1 MEKRNF
7 IMIGLLAA
15 LMAFTFFSQE
25 EAPPEAA
32 PEAEATS
39 EESAEGATTE
49 AAEGA
54 TTETAESPAPR
65 EVDTLSESDL
75 RARTDSEQIVTVR
88 TDVFDASFS
97 SLNTGLV
104 SFKLTEEKY
113 RDGNGEPID
122 MVTTTSEAYYGLQL
136 EVPGIPI
143 PPGAVWSAEQIDE
156 RTVRFEW
163 RGDGFIVSRRIQAGQ
178 DRYQLWSTTRVR
190 NDSARDATF
199 RVSHRLFHYTTREQ
213 EESGFIGRP
222 PTAAAFGICSG
233 GENGED
239 IERAATAELVEDPRG
254 FGGDVGFASI
264 ADSYFASAM
273 ASVGGAAERCVVGAS
288 RRGGSVAADTWEGS
302 LIEAEL
308 RYARTT
314 LAPGEESLT
323 RTLAYVGPSD
333 RTALRNAGHG
343 LPGVVDLGWFSLI
356 ANGFNDL
363 LTVVHGFVGNWGLA
377 IILMTL
383 GVKMLFFPITMRSF
397 RSMGR
402 MRQLKP
408 QIDALNEKYGDDR
421 EKKGAAMMELYR
433 KEGVSP
439 ISGCLPSLLQMP
451 VWFAL
456 YRSLSTNI
464 ELYHAPFV
472 GFWTDLSAPDPFFV
486 LPILVAVLM
495 HLQQRLTPN
504 TMDSSQA
511 KMMMYLMP
519 ILIGGFML
527 FLPAGLCLYMVTNST
542 LTMIQQRAIYAK
554 LDAEKAA
561 KTDSDDP
568 DDDEADKDNDDKDN
582 DPESGPSLQSSSASA
597 KRRTLGSRKKRQRN
611 G

>member
-15 LMAFTFFSQE
+15 LMAFTFFNQE
-25 EAPPEAA
+25 EVPPESA
-32 PEAEATS
+32 PEAEAATS
-39 EESAEGATTE
+39 EESAEGETE
-49 AAEGA
+49 D
-54 TTETAESPAPR
+54 AESADAPAPR
-65 EVDTLSESDL
+65 EAATLSESDL
-75 RARTDSEQIVTVR
+75 QARIDSEELVTVH

-104 SFKLTEEKY
+104 SFKLTEQKY
-113 RDGNGEPID
+113 LDDTGEPLD
-122 MVTTTSEAYYGLQL
+122 MVTTSTEAYYGLQL

-143 PPGAVWSAEQIDE
+143 PPDAVWSAEQIDE

-178 DRYQLWSTTRVR
+178 NRYQLWSTTRVR
-190 NDSARDATF
+190 NDSANDTTF
-199 RVSHRLFHYTTREQ
+199 RISHRLFHYVTREE

-233 GENGED
+233 GEDGDD
-239 IERAATAELVEDPRG
+239 IERAATPELVKDPRG
-254 FGGDVGFASI
+254 FGGNVGFAAI
-264 ADSYFASAM
+264 ADSYFATAM
-273 ASVGGAAERCVVGAS
+273 ASVGGPA
-288 RRGGSVAADTWEGS
+288 
-302 LIEAEL
+302 
-308 RYARTT
+308 
-314 LAPGEESLT
+314 EESLT
-323 RTLAYVGPSD
+323 RTLAYIGPSD

-363 LTVVHGFVGNWGLA
+363 LTVIYGFIGNWGLA

-383 GVKMLFFPITMRSF
+383 MVKMLFFPITMRSF

-464 ELYHAPFV
+464 ELYHAPFAL
-472 GFWTDLSAPDPFFV
+472 FWTDLSAPDPYFV

-561 KTDSDDP
+561 KDDSDDT
-568 DDDEADKDNDDKDN
+568 DDDEAGKDDNQPN
-582 DPESGPSLQSSSASA
+582 DPEPGPSLQSSSASA
-597 KRRTLGSRKKRQRN
+597 KRRTIGSRKKKQRN

>member
-25 EAPPEAA
+25 DPPAESAA
-32 PEAEATS
+32 DAEASTS
-39 EESAEGATTE
+39 ESGESGETTDAEPRQ
-49 AAEGA
+49 AA
-54 TTETAESPAPR
+54 
-65 EVDTLSESDL
+65 TLSESDL
-75 RARTDSEQIVTVR
+75 RARTESEEFVTVH
-88 TDVFDASFS
+88 TDVFDATFS
-97 SLNTGLV
+97 NLNTGLV

-113 RDGNGEPID
+113 LDGTGEPID

-143 PPGAVWSAEQIDE
+143 PAGAIWTAEQIDE

-163 RGDGFIVSRRIQAGQ
+163 RGNGFIVSRRIQAGQ

-190 NDSARDATF
+190 NDSASDATF

-239 IERAATAELVEDPRG
+239 IERAATAELVKDPRG

-264 ADSYFASAM
+264 ADSYFATAM

-288 RRGGSVAADTWEGS
+288 RRGGSVVADTWEGS
-302 LIEAEL
+302 LVEAEL

-343 LPGVVDLGWFSLI
+343 LPGIVDLGWFSLI

-363 LTVVHGFVGNWGLA
+363 LTVVYGFVGNWGLA

-456 YRSLSTNI
+456 YRSLSTNL

-472 GFWTDLSAPDPFFV
+472 GFWTDLSAPDPYFV

-554 LDAEKAA
+554 LDAENAA
-561 KTDSDDP
+561 KADSEDS
-568 DDDEADKDNDDKDN
+568 DDDEADKDNDPNN
-582 DPESGPSLQSSSASA
+582 DPEPGPSLQSSSASA
-597 KRRTLGSRKKRQRN
+597 KRRTLGSRKKKQRN

>member
-15 LMAFTFFSQE
+15 LMAFTFFTQE
-25 EAPPEAA
+25 EAPPPSDAEAG
-32 PEAEATS
+32 ATS
-39 EESAEGATTE
+39 EASDEGAESQDAAREGAT
-49 AAEGA
+49 
-54 TTETAESPAPR
+54 
-65 EVDTLSESDL
+65 LSQSEIQ
-75 RARTDSEQIVTVR
+75 ARTDSEELVTIH

-104 SFKLTEEKY
+104 SLKLTEEKY
-113 RDGNGEPID
+113 RDANGDPID
-122 MVTTTSEAYYGLQL
+122 MVTTSLEAYYGLQL

-143 PPGAVWSAEQIDE
+143 PAGAVWTAEQIDE

-178 DRYQLWSTTRVR
+178 NRYQLWSTTRVR
-190 NDSARDATF
+190 NDSASDATF
-199 RVSHRLFHYTTREQ
+199 RVSHRLFHYVTRDQ

-233 GENGED
+233 GEDGED
-239 IERAATAELVEDPRG
+239 IERAATPELVEDPRG
-254 FGGDVGFASI
+254 FGGDVGFAAI
-264 ADSYFASAM
+264 ADSYFATAM
-273 ASVGGAAERCVVGAS
+273 ASVGGPAERCVLGAE
-288 RRGGSVAADTWEGS
+288 RRGGSVLGDTWEGS
-302 LIEAEL
+302 LVQAEL

-363 LTVVHGFVGNWGLA
+363 LTVVYGFVGNWGLA

-383 GVKMLFFPITMRSF
+383 MVKMLFFPITMRSF

-464 ELYHAPFV
+464 ELYHAPFAL
-472 GFWTDLSAPDPFFV
+472 FWTDLSAPDPYFV
-486 LPILVAVLM
+486 LPIFVALLM

-554 LDAEKAA
+554 LDAETAA
-561 KTDSDDP
+561 KAESATTDE
-568 DDDEADKDNDDKDN
+568 DEADQDN
-582 DPESGPSLQSSSASA
+582 DPNNDPEPGPSLQSSSASA
-597 KRRTLGSRKKRQRN
+597 TRRTLGSRKKKQRN

>member
-1 MEKRNF
+1 MEKRNL

-15 LMAFTFFSQE
+15 LMAFTFFNQE
-25 EAPPEAA
+25 EGSPEGAA
-32 PEAEATS
+32 EAEATTESADGVSNS
-39 EESAEGATTE
+39 EE
-49 AAEGA
+49 
-54 TTETAESPAPR
+54 TAQDAVSPPTR
-65 EVDTLSESDL
+65 DVLTQSEIQ
-75 RARTDSEQIVTVR
+75 ARIDSEELVTVH

-97 SLNTGLV
+97 NLNTGLV
-104 SFKLTEEKY
+104 SLKLTEEKY
-113 RDGNGEPID
+113 RDDAGEPID
-122 MVTTTSEAYYGLQL
+122 MVTTTSEEYYGLQL

-143 PPGAVWSAEQIDE
+143 PADAVWSAEQIDE

-178 DRYQLWSTTRVR
+178 NRYQLWSTTRVR
-190 NDSARDATF
+190 NDSANDATF

-233 GENGED
+233 GEDGED

-254 FGGDVGFASI
+254 FGGDVGFAAI
-264 ADSYFASAM
+264 ADSYFATAM
-273 ASVGGAAERCVVGAS
+273 ASVGGVAERCVIGAS
-288 RRGGSVAADTWEGS
+288 RRGGSVVADTWEGS
-302 LIEAEL
+302 LVEAEL

-314 LAPGEESLT
+314 LSPGEESLT

-333 RTALRNAGHG
+333 RAALRAAGHG
-343 LPGVVDLGWFSLI
+343 LPGVVDLGWFTLI

-363 LTVVHGFVGNWGLA
+363 LTLIYGFIGNWGLA

-383 GVKMLFFPITMRSF
+383 MVKMLFFPITMRSF

-408 QIDALNEKYGDDR
+408 QIDALNEKFGDDR

-472 GFWTDLSAPDPFFV
+472 GFWTDLSAPDPYFV

-554 LDAEKAA
+554 LDAEAAA
-561 KTDSDDP
+561 KPDSGDDSDD
-568 DDDEADKDNDDKDN
+568 DKADKDNDNNN
-582 DPESGPSLQSSSASA
+582 DPEPGPSLQSSSASA
-597 KRRTLGSRKKRQRN
+597 KRRTIGSRKKRQRN

>member
-25 EAPPEAA
+25 DPPAETAPD
-32 PEAEATS
+32 AETATS
-39 EESAEGATTE
+39 ESGDSTE
-49 AAEGA
+49 AGETQDA
-54 TTETAESPAPR
+54 TPRQPA
-65 EVDTLSESDL
+65 TLSESDL
-75 RARTDSEQIVTVR
+75 RARTESEEFVTVH
-88 TDVFDASFS
+88 TDVFDATFS
-97 SLNTGLV
+97 NLNTGLV

-113 RDGNGEPID
+113 LDGAGEPID

-143 PPGAVWSAEQIDE
+143 PVGAVWTAEQIDE

-163 RGDGFIVSRRIQAGQ
+163 RGNGFIVSRRIQAGQ
-178 DRYQLWSTTRVR
+178 NRYQLWSTTRVR
-190 NDSARDATF
+190 NDSASDATF

-239 IERAATAELVEDPRG
+239 IERAATAELVKDPRG

-264 ADSYFASAM
+264 ADSYFATAM
-273 ASVGGAAERCVVGAS
+273 ASVGGPAERCVVGAS
-288 RRGGSVAADTWEGS
+288 RRGGSVVADTWEGS
-302 LIEAEL
+302 LVEAEL

-343 LPGVVDLGWFSLI
+343 LPGIVDLGWFSLI

-363 LTVVHGFVGNWGLA
+363 LTLVYGFVGNWGLA

-456 YRSLSTNI
+456 YRSLSTNL

-472 GFWTDLSAPDPFFV
+472 GFWTDLSAPDPYFV

-554 LDAEKAA
+554 LDAEKDA
-561 KTDSDDP
+561 KPDPDSS
-568 DDDEADKDNDDKDN
+568 DDDEADKDNDPNN
-582 DPESGPSLQSSSASA
+582 DPEPGPSLQSSSASA
-597 KRRTLGSRKKRQRN
+597 KRRTLGSRKKKQRN

>member
-25 EAPPEAA
+25 DPPAETAPDAEA
-32 PEAEATS
+32 ATS
-39 EESAEGATTE
+39 ESGESSESAETPDA
-49 AAEGA
+49 
-54 TTETAESPAPR
+54 APR
-65 EVDTLSESDL
+65 QAATLSESDL
-75 RARTDSEQIVTVR
+75 RARTESEEFVTVR
-88 TDVFDASFS
+88 TDVFDATFS
-97 SLNTGLV
+97 NLNTGLV

-113 RDGNGEPID
+113 LDGTGEPID
-122 MVTTTSEAYYGLQL
+122 MVTTTSEEYYGLQL

-143 PPGAVWSAEQIDE
+143 PAGAIWTAEQIDE

-163 RGDGFIVSRRIQAGQ
+163 RGNGFIVSRRIQAGQ
-178 DRYQLWSTTRVR
+178 NRYQLWSTTRVR
-190 NDSARDATF
+190 NDSASDATF

-239 IERAATAELVEDPRG
+239 IERAATAELVKDPRG

-264 ADSYFASAM
+264 ADSYFATAM

-302 LIEAEL
+302 LVEAEL

-343 LPGVVDLGWFSLI
+343 LPGIVDLGWFSLI

-363 LTVVHGFVGNWGLA
+363 LTLVYGFVGNWGLA

-456 YRSLSTNI
+456 YRSLSTNL

-472 GFWTDLSAPDPFFV
+472 GFWTDLSAPDPYFV

-554 LDAEKAA
+554 LDAENAA
-561 KTDSDDP
+561 KADSEDS
-568 DDDEADKDNDDKDN
+568 DDDEAGKDNDTNN
-582 DPESGPSLQSSSASA
+582 DPEPGPSLQSSSASA
-597 KRRTLGSRKKRQRN
+597 KRRTLGSRKKKQRN